1 MQHRCI
7 TASTVIPEKRPL
19 PFPDIAA
26 CKVIIRTYLIVLYM
40 GPYAPHAL

>member
-1 MQHRCI
+1 MHNGQHSDTGE
-7 TASTVIPEKRPL
+7 TAV
-19 PFPDIAA
+19 PDIAA